1 MSPYASFGRPKANL
15 PRPGRQCLATGEC
28 CFEPDYND
36 SCQMELIPPE
46 TSLQKWSEVFYLR
59 CLRAF
64 GRFRAICPWTV
75 GKRRKSIKMP
85 TGEESVEA
93 NQQKPAICP
102 QAPVWMNHICLHLE
116 VRVLRTNSGYCTVPD
131 GKADGMAGSAALVLK
146 DHHLVCTHWN
156 RVWSRAVAIG
166 ASYR

>member
-1 MSPYASFGRPKANL
+1 
-15 PRPGRQCLATGEC
+15 
-28 CFEPDYND
+28 
-36 SCQMELIPPE
+36 MELIPPE

-146 DHHLVCTHWN
+146 DHHLVLLIGTGCGAEPSQSELRTGKVRNPLQN
-156 RVWSRAVAIG
+156 RPNRFIIS
-166 ASYR
+166 